1 MKHVLVSLAALIVVG
16 AFLLAVPAIPQ
27 DPAYHVM
34 ADQRTLLGIPNTLN
48 VLSNLPFAIVG
59 ALGLLVTFGAR
70 SRAAWIDEWER
81 WPAAVLFTGI
91 GLTAFGSGYYHLA
104 PDNHRLVWDRLPMTL
119 GFMGLISMVLAE
131 RSSLRAARL
140 LFVPLMAAGM
150 GSVVYW
156 IRTEMLGAG
165 DLRPYGLVQ
174 FGSLAAV
181 VVLLIFGRPA
191 PGTAYLV
198 AGLAAYA
205 GAKVLE
211 LLDREIF
218 MLGGI
223 VSGHTLKHLAAA
235 GGVAFLVAMLRAR
248 TPSSAGRTRPS

>member
-16 AFLLAVPAIPQ
+16 AFVLAVPAIPQ

-104 PDNHRLVWDRLPMTL
+104 PDNHRLVWDRLPMTIA
-119 GFMGLISMVLAE
+119 FMGFFASTIGE
-131 RSSLRAARL
+131 RLGVRAGTWLLLPL
-140 LFVPLMAAGM
+140 LFLGIV
-150 GSVVYW
+150 SVFNW
-156 IRTEMLGAG
+156 LRTEMLGAG

-174 FGSLAAV
+174 FGSLAGV
-181 VVLLIFGRPA
+181 VVLLVLGRPA
-191 PGTAYLV
+191 PGTA
-198 AGLAAYA
+198 
-205 GAKVLE
+205 
-211 LLDREIF
+211 RSI
-218 MLGGI
+218 
-223 VSGHTLKHLAAA
+223 
-235 GGVAFLVAMLRAR
+235 R
-248 TPSSAGRTRPS
+248 